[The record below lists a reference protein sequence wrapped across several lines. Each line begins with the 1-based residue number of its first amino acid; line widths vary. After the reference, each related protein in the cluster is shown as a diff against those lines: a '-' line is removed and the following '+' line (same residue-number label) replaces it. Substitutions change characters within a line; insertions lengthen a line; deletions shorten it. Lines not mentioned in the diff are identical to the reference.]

1 MKRVCFIGAS
11 IMEGMGDE
19 AKLGMPGR
27 LALLEAQSKTPFI
40 HYNLGVRG
48 QTLRE
53 ISVRAIDECKSR
65 LLNIE
70 SNFIVFATG
79 SNDFAITDTGIPRT
93 PRHRA
98 MKQFRDLIVQ
108 LENVAPLL
116 VLGPTPVDENKM
128 PFLSVQSGMS
138 FDFKNNDLVEGA
150 NEYKDICSQ
159 QEIPFLNLHQELVK
173 DPDYMEGLRVNDGL
187 HSIGRG
193 YQAMA
198 QTVYSSP
205 QWKILLSK

>member
-19 AKLGMPGR
+19 SKLGMPGR
-27 LALLEAQSKTPFI
+27 LALIESQSEIPFI

-48 QTLRE
+48 QTMRE
-53 ISVRAIDECKSR
+53 ISARAVNECKSR

-70 SNFIVFATG
+70 SDFIVFATG

-98 MKQFRDLIVQ
+98 MKQFRDLIIQ
-108 LENVAPLL
+108 LETLAPLL

-138 FDFKNNDLVEGA
+138 FDFKNKDLAEGA
-150 NEYKDICSQ
+150 DEYKDICSQ
-159 QEIPFLNLHQELVK
+159 QEIPFLNMHQELIK
-173 DPDYMEGLRVNDGL
+173 DTAYMEGLLVNDGL

-198 QTVYSSP
+198 QAVYRSP
-205 QWKILLSK
+205 QWKNLLSK